1 MTEKIIEPRHGSF
14 VRNFADVW
22 RHRELLGV
30 LVWRGIATRY
40 RQMVLGP
47 LWMVLEPL
55 ALLAMMTVV
64 FGLILKLPTDG
75 YPFPVFAYAAL
86 VPFMLF
92 SKTASSVADCLRE
105 NMGLISK
112 VYFPRLLLPL
122 VSVAREL
129 FDAGISI
136 VLIILVSWVYGFVPT
151 AKLLMLPFFMMLA
164 VASALA
170 IGLWVAAA
178 MVKFRDIRH
187 GLTIILQLWM
197 YATPIVY
204 SASVVPAWLLPFYK
218 LNPLFW
224 VVEGFRWVLLGK
236 PFEFG
241 GSFALSVAIVAAGLI
256 SGLFV
261 FNHFERL
268 AVDTQ

>member
-1 MTEKIIEPRHGSF
+1 MSEKIIEPRHGSF
-14 VRNFADVW
+14 VSNLADVW
-22 RHRELLGV
+22 RHRELLSV
-30 LVWRGIATRY
+30 LVWRGITTRY
-40 RQMVLGP
+40 RQMILGP

-55 ALLAMMTVV
+55 ALLAMMTFV
-64 FGLILKLPTDG
+64 FGFVLKLPTDG

-105 NMGLISK
+105 NIGLISK

-122 VSVAREL
+122 VSAAREQ
-129 FDAGISI
+129 FDASISI
-136 VLIILVSWVYGFVPT
+136 LLIIVVSWVYGFAPT
-151 AKLLMLPFFMMLA
+151 ARLLSLPLFMILA

-187 GLTIILQLWM
+187 GLTIALQLWM

-204 SASVVPAWLLPFYK
+204 SASVIPAWLLPFYK
-218 LNPLFW
+218 LNPLYW
-224 VVEGFRWVLLGK
+224 TVEGFRWALLGK

-241 GSFALSVAIVAAGLI
+241 GSFALSLVTVAAGLA

-268 AVDTQ
+268 AIDTQ